1 MANTVNHFSRKYLTS
16 DEMAFIINEMLKHD
30 NAIER
35 EIAKVGMVAQLV
47 VKDLGEYNDCNDV
60 YDFVMEKGIDLT
72 KIVNYEAL
80 DRVYNEEIG
89 VNKIIKDF
97 VDDFKNE
104 ISKSLKGL
112 NLSDAVKQLKD
123 ISKNHDNIINMPK
136 EELNK

>member
-1 MANTVNHFSRKYLTS
+1 MANTVNHFTRKYLTS
-16 DEMAFIINEMLKHD
+16 DEMAFIISEMLKHD

-72 KIVNYEAL
+72 KVVNYEAL
-80 DRVYNEEIG
+80 DRVCNEEIG

-104 ISKSLKGL
+104 ISKSLEGL
-112 NLSDAVKQLKD
+112 NLSDAIQQLKEL
-123 ISKNHDNIINMPK
+123 SENHENIVNMPK
-136 EELNK
+136 TELGK

>member
-16 DEMAFIINEMLKHD
+16 DEMTFIINEMLKHD

-35 EIAKVGMVAQLV
+35 EIVKVGMVAQLV

-72 KIVNYEAL
+72 KVVNYEAL
-80 DRVYNEEIG
+80 DRIYNEEVG
-89 VNKIIKDF
+89 VNKTIKDF

-104 ISKSLKGL
+104 ITKSLNGL
-112 NLSDAVKQLKD
+112 NLSDAVQQLKEL
-123 ISKNHDNIINMPK
+123 SENHENVVNMPK
-136 EELNK
+136 TEIR